1 MTIRGIQSISN
12 LLEEYANGVGEV
24 YVEEATKIARASV
37 KRLKETSPV
46 RKSKGGTYAAGW
58 RLRRDGNRLI
68 IHNATS
74 YQLTHLLEKGHV
86 KRGGVGRV
94 APISHIAPVESQAIN
109 DLLDA
114 IERRLS

>member
-1 MTIRGIQSISN
+1 MAIRGLENLGSI
-12 LLEEYANGVGEV
+12 LTEYANGVGEI
-24 YVEEATKIARASV
+24 YAEEAEIVAKAAV
-37 KRLKETSPV
+37 QHLKATSPV
-46 RKSKGGTYAAGW
+46 RKTKGGTYAKGW
-58 RLRRDGNRLI
+58 RLKKIGTRFVV
-68 IHNATS
+68 HNATS

-94 APISHIAPVESQAIN
+94 TAIPHIAPVEERAVS